1 MKALVFVFVFVFVLA
16 HEQAITNAYSAAQQC
31 SGKTIVQIS
40 TPFRGLKRSYWI
52 VLKPKKFAKY
62 ISHLSKNSRISWS
75 TSEHFNTLV
84 CSKLNFTSGL
94 LGSILKR
101 TWSWEIILRWRL
113 FMLCFF
119 SPLEVTCAIQDFC
132 TQFCCM
138 SKAAKTKEAKSDI
151 FAINWR
157 KNL

>member
-1 MKALVFVFVFVFVLA
+1 MTLSDKINFSPKDLYNWKCREDIRHPNFARQDTLLQGTYKKLCDSPSIIKTHKFLRGMRALL
-16 HEQAITNAYSAAQQC
+16 Y
-31 SGKTIVQIS
+31 
-40 TPFRGLKRSYWI
+40 RGSPEFIYTHIYEPNFDMR
-52 VLKPKKFAKY
+52 
-62 ISHLSKNSRISWS
+62 
-75 TSEHFNTLV
+75 V